1 MKNKEGI
8 RITLKAFDANI
19 LNQAIQEIVST
30 VKRTGAEVKGPIPL
44 PTRIKKFTVIRSP
57 HIYKRSMEQFE
68 IRSIKKLLIIVPT
81 PQTVDALMKL
91 NLSAGVNVK
100 IALSGGNE

>member
-1 MKNKEGI
+1 MKISEGI
-8 RITLKAFDANI
+8 KITLKAFDANI

-68 IRSIKKLLIIVPT
+68 IRSIKRLLIIMPT

-91 NLSAGVNVK
+91 NLSAGVSIK
-100 IALSGGNE
+100 IALNGGKQ